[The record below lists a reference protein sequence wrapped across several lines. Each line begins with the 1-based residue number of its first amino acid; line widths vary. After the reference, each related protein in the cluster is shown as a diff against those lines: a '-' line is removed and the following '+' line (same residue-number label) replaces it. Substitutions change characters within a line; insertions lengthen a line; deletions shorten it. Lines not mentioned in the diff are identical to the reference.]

1 MISAGNRGVVCE
13 LFLRELG
20 QGEDLLLSPV
30 INPSVSSEVPLR
42 GENELLITHRPEA
55 KRDELISHTH
65 GYTV

>member
-42 GENELLITHRPEA
+42 GENELLITH
-55 KRDELISHTH
+55 
-65 GYTV
+65 